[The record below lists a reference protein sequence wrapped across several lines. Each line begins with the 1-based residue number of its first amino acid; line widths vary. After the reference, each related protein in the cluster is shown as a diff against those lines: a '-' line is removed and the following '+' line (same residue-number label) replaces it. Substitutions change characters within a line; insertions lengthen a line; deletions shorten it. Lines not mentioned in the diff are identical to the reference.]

1 MISVVKYFI
10 LGASKVFD
18 FTNRTRIYEIDYK
31 NNIKKSWD
39 NVGLSMNKRISI
51 EKPISKED

>member
-31 NNIKKSWD
+31 NIET
-39 NVGLSMNKRISI
+39 VFNK
-51 EKPISKED
+51 PLLHW